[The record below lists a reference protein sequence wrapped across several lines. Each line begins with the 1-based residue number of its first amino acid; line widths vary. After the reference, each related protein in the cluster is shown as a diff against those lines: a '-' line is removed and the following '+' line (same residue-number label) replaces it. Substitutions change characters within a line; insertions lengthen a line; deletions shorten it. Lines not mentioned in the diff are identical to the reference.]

1 MKDIRQRLL
10 AAFDIEYREHLATIR
25 QLLPTADDDA
35 AAIGEGRLTEIIR
48 RAHSLKGAARAVD
61 LRAVEMLAHR
71 LESLLVLVQK
81 GGAALDGVSLP
92 VILQTLDQ
100 VEDLVAASAN
110 PEASALVPDL
120 APLDRLLGEEPSQ
133 PPPPPPEPRPD
144 PAPPK
149 PDKPVAPPG
158 DAMAAEADEPA
169 PAAPALPETLRGE
182 EMMRVDAASLD
193 RLLLSSGRLGAE
205 ISRHAGRS
213 GDVRQVHRDLTEALH
228 DWERFRK
235 VFGRQLRALAAT
247 PAYGRIATQI
257 EAMETRIATVA
268 RVVNRVVKSSERGSW
283 TLLQLAE
290 HLQNDVQRVR
300 TVPAEHV
307 FGGFRKMVRDIARE
321 HDKQIAVR
329 ISGLEVEVD
338 RLILQQ
344 LKDPVMHV
352 LRNAVSHGSEPP
364 AERVAAG
371 KPAEA
376 RVGLELSA
384 AGGRLTVTV
393 SDDGRG
399 LNYRRIAQVALES
412 GLMSPTEAA
421 EAPAETLSRLLL
433 RPGFSTAETVDTL
446 SGRGVGL
453 SVLHAAVSRLR
464 GVIDIRPA
472 PGSGTVVEII
482 TPLTVSRQHLL
493 LVTCA
498 GQTYGIP
505 SFTVERLHQVKAEH
519 VITVEGRTVI
529 ILDGKTV
536 PLTSLHR
543 ALGTGATP
551 ELIPGAA
558 LPVMVLRLAERRL
571 ALIVDALLQVRDCL
585 ISDPMKGADRSV
597 MGTILLDGG
606 EVAFVL
612 DPAVLFETQPSGG
625 ADGPAAAAV
634 RNVAPPAIRT
644 ILVVDDSVTTRTL
657 EKSILEAQGFRVRLA
672 VDGVDALAELRQNPV
687 DLVISDVEMPRMN
700 GLMLLETIKQDG
712 TLQKIPVIL
721 VTSHD
726 NPVDVQRGLDLG
738 ADAYIVKQRF
748 DQHDLLDAIE
758 QLL

>member
-1 MKDIRQRLL
+1 MRDIRQRLL
-10 AAFDIEYREHLATIR
+10 AAFDIEYREHLAAIR
-25 QLLPTADDDA
+25 QLLPGAADAVDA
-35 AAIGEGRLTEIIR
+35 AVGEWRLVEVIR

-61 LRAVEMLAHR
+61 MRAVEMLAHR
-71 LESLLVLVQK
+71 LESLLVMVQK
-81 GGAALDGVSLP
+81 GGAVLDGVSVL

-100 VEDLVAASAN
+100 IEDLVASAGD
-110 PEASALVPDL
+110 AAAAALVPDL
-120 APLDRLLGEEPSQ
+120 GPLDRLLAGER
-133 PPPPPPEPRPD
+133 PPPPKVEPELPKAAVQ
-144 PAPPK
+144 PAVQP
-149 PDKPVAPPG
+149 
-158 DAMAAEADEPA
+158 AAEPGGSVEAGELA
-169 PAAPALPETLRGE
+169 PLSHHSVLRGE

-205 ISRHAGRS
+205 ISRHTGRS
-213 GDVRQVHRDLTEALH
+213 GEVRQVHRDLTEALH

-235 VFGRQLRALAAT
+235 VFGRQLRELAGT

-257 EAMETRIATVA
+257 EVMETRVSTVA
-268 RVVNRVVKSSERGSW
+268 RALSRVAKSAERGSW

-290 HLQNDVQRVR
+290 HLQHDVQRVR

-321 HDKQIAVR
+321 HDKQIAVQ
-329 ISGLEVEVD
+329 ISGLEVEID

-344 LKDPVMHV
+344 LKDPVMHM
-352 LRNAVSHGSEPP
+352 LRNAVSHGIERP
-364 AERVAAG
+364 AERIAAG

-376 RVGLELSA
+376 RISLDLSA

-393 SDDGRG
+393 ADDGRG
-399 LNYRRIAQVALES
+399 LDYRRIAEVAVLS
-412 GLMSPTEAA
+412 GLMTAPEAA
-421 EAPAETLSRLLL
+421 AAAPEILSRLLL
-433 RPGFSTAETVDTL
+433 RPGFSTAEEVDTL

-464 GVIDIRPA
+464 GVIDIRPSA
-472 PGSGTVVEII
+472 GAGTVVEVI

-493 LVTCA
+493 LVTCC
-498 GQTYGIP
+498 GQTYGVP
-505 SFTVERLHQVKAEH
+505 SFTVERLHHVRAEH
-519 VITVEGRTVI
+519 VTTAEGRPVI
-529 ILDGKTV
+529 ILDAKVV
-536 PLTSLHR
+536 PLAQLHR
-543 ALGTGATP
+543 VLGVGVAP
-551 ELIPGAA
+551 EPAPGTAQ
-558 LPVMVLRLAERRL
+558 PVMVLRLAGRRL

-612 DPAVLFETQPSGG
+612 DPAVLFDAPAFS
-625 ADGPAAAAV
+625 ALDGPAGASA
-634 RNVAPPAIRT
+634 RNIPPPAART

-700 GLMLLETIKQDG
+700 GLVLLDTIKRDSA
-712 TLQKIPVIL
+712 LQKIPVIL
-721 VTSHD
+721 VTSHS
-726 NPVDVQRGLDLG
+726 NPEDVQRGLDLG
-738 ADAYIVKQRF
+738 ADAYIIKQRF

>member
-1 MKDIRQRLL
+1 MRDIRQRLL
-10 AAFDIEYREHLATIR
+10 AAFDIEYREHLAAIR
-25 QLLPTADDDA
+25 QLLPGAADAVDA
-35 AAIGEGRLTEIIR
+35 AVGEWRLVEVIR

-61 LRAVEMLAHR
+61 MRAVEMLAHR
-71 LESLLVLVQK
+71 LESLLVMVQK
-81 GGAALDGVSLP
+81 GGAVLDGVSVL

-100 VEDLVAASAN
+100 IEDLVASAGD
-110 PEASALVPDL
+110 AAAAALVPDL
-120 APLDRLLGEEPSQ
+120 GPLDRLLAGER
-133 PPPPPPEPRPD
+133 PPPPKVEPELPKAAVQ
-144 PAPPK
+144 PAVQP
-149 PDKPVAPPG
+149 
-158 DAMAAEADEPA
+158 AAEPGGSVEAGELA
-169 PAAPALPETLRGE
+169 PLSHHSVLRGE

-205 ISRHAGRS
+205 ISRHTGRS
-213 GDVRQVHRDLTEALH
+213 GEVRQVHRDLTEALH

-235 VFGRQLRALAAT
+235 VFGRQLRELAGT

-257 EAMETRIATVA
+257 EVMETRVSTVA
-268 RVVNRVVKSSERGSW
+268 RALSRVAKSAERGSW

-290 HLQNDVQRVR
+290 HLQHDVQRVR

-321 HDKQIAVR
+321 HDKQIAVQ
-329 ISGLEVEVD
+329 ISGLEVEID

-344 LKDPVMHV
+344 LKDPVMHM
-352 LRNAVSHGSEPP
+352 LRNAVSHGIERP
-364 AERVAAG
+364 AERIAAG

-376 RVGLELSA
+376 RISLDLSA

-393 SDDGRG
+393 ADDGRG
-399 LNYRRIAQVALES
+399 LDYRRIAEVAVLS
-412 GLMSPTEAA
+412 GLMTAPEAA
-421 EAPAETLSRLLL
+421 AAAPEILSRLLL
-433 RPGFSTAETVDTL
+433 RPGFSTAEEVDTL

-472 PGSGTVVEII
+472 AGAGTVVEVI

-493 LVTCA
+493 LVTCC
-498 GQTYGIP
+498 GQTYGVP
-505 SFTVERLHQVKAEH
+505 SFTVERLHHVRAEH
-519 VITVEGRTVI
+519 VTTAEGRPVI
-529 ILDGKTV
+529 ILDAKVV
-536 PLTSLHR
+536 PLAQLHR
-543 ALGTGATP
+543 VLGVGVAP
-551 ELIPGAA
+551 EPAPGTAQ
-558 LPVMVLRLAERRL
+558 PVMVLRLAGRRL

-612 DPAVLFETQPSGG
+612 DPAVLFDAPAFS
-625 ADGPAAAAV
+625 ALDGPAGASA
-634 RNVAPPAIRT
+634 RNIPPPAART

-700 GLMLLETIKQDG
+700 GLVLLDTIKRDSA
-712 TLQKIPVIL
+712 LQKIPVIL
-721 VTSHD
+721 VTSHS
-726 NPVDVQRGLDLG
+726 NPEDVQRGLDLG
-738 ADAYIVKQRF
+738 ADAYIIKQRF